1 MKKLI
6 LAITFLSTIGS
17 YAQMSVV
24 DAGANTTMSSQLATA
39 TKQLAQA
46 EKSYAMLEKA
56 SEKVEKVS
64 SAIKSVN
71 EIGGFLKMQN
81 KILSNLQKVSTSKK
95 GNKVS
100 VQSMEVLESTK
111 KSIEGIKN
119 LLSNKFFS
127 MSDKERLDLIE
138 KEKQSL
144 QISLVRSSMLV
155 NRTK

>member
-6 LAITFLSTIGS
+6 LSITFLSTIGS

-24 DAGANTTMSSQLATA
+24 DAGANKTMGSQLTTA

-56 SEKVEKVS
+56 NEKVEKVS

-81 KILSNLQKVSTSKK
+81 EILSNVKIVLGAK
-95 GNKVS
+95 NKRV
-100 VQSMEVLESTK
+100 STK
-111 KSIEGIKN
+111 KIDA
-119 LLSNKFFS
+119 L
-127 MSDKERLDLIE
+127 
-138 KEKQSL
+138 
-144 QISLVRSSMLV
+144 
-155 NRTK
+155 

>member
-6 LAITFLSTIGS
+6 LSITFLSTIGS

-24 DAGANTTMSSQLATA
+24 DAGANKTMGSQLTTA

-81 KILSNLQKVSTSKK
+81 EILSNVKIVLGAK
-95 GNKVS
+95 NKRV
-100 VQSMEVLESTK
+100 STK
-111 KSIEGIKN
+111 KIDALLNSTTTSISNVRK
-119 LLSNKFFS
+119 LLSNSFFS
-127 MSDKERLDLIE
+127 LNDKERLDLLQAE
-138 KEKQSL
+138 KKTIAVEL
-144 QISLVRSSMLV
+144 LRSRMYAKSV
-155 NRTK
+155 Q